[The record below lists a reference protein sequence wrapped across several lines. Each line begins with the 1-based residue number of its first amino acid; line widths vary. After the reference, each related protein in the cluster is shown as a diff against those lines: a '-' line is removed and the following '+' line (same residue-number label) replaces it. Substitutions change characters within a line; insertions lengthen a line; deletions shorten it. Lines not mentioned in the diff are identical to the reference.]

1 VNQIIL
7 IGPALSS
14 YVRTARICCEEK
26 GVSHEL
32 QPVELRSDAHRK
44 LHPWAKVPIMR
55 HGDLQLIETSAICR
69 YVDAAFAGPRL
80 VPDDARAAAIMEQ
93 WVSATSC
100 YLYDDLIRNYALQ
113 YIFPAM
119 RGQPPN
125 RPLIDETLPKM
136 ERDLDLL
143 DGAYGEREWLA
154 GDSISLA
161 DLFVAP
167 IVHTAS
173 QCPEGAAALQRCRNL
188 ARAFEAFS
196 RRPSYIKALP
206 AEFPSAT
213 SSASA

>member
-44 LHPWAKVPIMR
+44 LHPWAKVP
-55 HGDLQLIETSAICR
+55 
-69 YVDAAFAGPRL
+69 
-80 VPDDARAAAIMEQ
+80 